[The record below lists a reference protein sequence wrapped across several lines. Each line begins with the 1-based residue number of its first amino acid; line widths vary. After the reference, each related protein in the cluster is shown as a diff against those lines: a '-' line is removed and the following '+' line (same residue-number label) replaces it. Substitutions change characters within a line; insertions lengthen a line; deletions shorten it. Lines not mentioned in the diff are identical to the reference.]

1 MERAQKRQRA
11 QGTKKEELNGF
22 RIRMAARR
30 CILQMDQMHMT
41 IAEQTAVAREVQ
53 ARVRERERE
62 DTKHERAAQTAVLG
76 CAMVLIVV
84 FAITL
89 LI

>member
-22 RIRMAARR
+22 RIRMAASR
-30 CILQMDQMHMT
+30 CILQMDQMHMN

-53 ARVRERERE
+53 ARVHERERE
-62 DTKHERAAQTAVLG
+62 NTKNERAAQAAVLG
-76 CAMVLIVV
+76 CAMALIVV
-84 FAITL
+84 FAIAL